1 MADADAERMDHET
14 YHRMEDMFAEG
25 YRAAQDKLAYLR
37 LAHIPFEMPVDP
49 DSDSD
54 TRMHLIGVQIDEV
67 FEVGSVTP
75 AFGTNR
81 LMHQMYPDQ
90 LVKCRTSLRFRY
102 VHRGGAAEKS
112 LRELFGLVIEDAD
125 HHH

>member
-1 MADADAERMDHET
+1 MEDTDADRMDHDT
-14 YHRMEDMFAEG
+14 YHRLESIFVEG

-37 LAHIPFEMPVDP
+37 LTHIPFEMPADP

-54 TRMHLIGVQIDEV
+54 SRMHLRSVEIDEV
-67 FEVGSVTP
+67 FEVGSITP

-81 LMHQMYPDQ
+81 LMHQLYPHAM
-90 LVKCRTSLRFRY
+90 VECRRSLKFRY
-102 VHRGGAAEKS
+102 VHRGGTVEKS

-125 HHH
+125 HQH

>member
-1 MADADAERMDHET
+1 MEDADADRMDHDT
-14 YHRMEDMFAEG
+14 YHRLEDMFAEG

-37 LAHIPFEMPVDP
+37 LAHIPFEMPMDP

-54 TRMHLIGVQIDEV
+54 SRMHLRSVQIDEV

-81 LMHQMYPDQ
+81 LMHQMYPHA
-90 LVKCRTSLRFRY
+90 LVECLRSLKFRY
-102 VHRGGAAEKS
+102 VHHDGAVVKS
-112 LRELFGLVIEDAD
+112 LRELYGLVIEDTD
-125 HHH
+125 HPH